1 MGLFESGESVG
12 GSHHDHDACNDVY
25 VFHRQGRHR
34 EEENQ
39 NHQDRG
45 PLWADAEEGGVSEE
59 PGEEEGEEEVPQ
71 L

>member
-1 MGLFESGESVG
+1 MQKEFPFSV
-12 GSHHDHDACNDVY
+12 SHVQGFLRDDVY

-45 PLWADAEEGGVSEE
+45 PLWAAAEEGGVSEE
-59 PGEEEGEEEVPQ
+59 PGEEEGEEEEPQ